1 MGSGNAMRRIQSTFF
16 GLSVVLALA
25 SCGALP
31 KTTERPSLGL
41 RYRAV
46 DPVDWTGDRT
56 QWLQTTMAKAPVMVD
71 FLSPQSRL
79 VLTVENPTK
88 EPLQVRVGPQSGAAK
103 GAAIGEVRMQRRGG
117 GRLEGSSGYAPFLPR
132 SLVTVEPE
140 CQAVFYIDAPLGH
153 EPRVGEFAV
162 ILVEVGPR
170 DAKPE
175 RRLLPIVVGSPLRSD
190 LR

>member
-1 MGSGNAMRRIQSTFF
+1 
-16 GLSVVLALA
+16 
-25 SCGALP
+25 
-31 KTTERPSLGL
+31 
-41 RYRAV
+41 
-46 DPVDWTGDRT
+46 
-56 QWLQTTMAKAPVMVD
+56 
-71 FLSPQSRL
+71 
-79 VLTVENPTK
+79 
-88 EPLQVRVGPQSGAAK
+88 
-103 GAAIGEVRMQRRGG
+103 MQRRGG